1 MSLLGFKCMI
11 LKAPCSFQGNTLLMS
26 RVRFS
31 GNNIIGD
38 KKYHTESLLYL
49 LYFILQTE
57 TKERM
62 HSKRAFS
69 PAIKIQ
75 KIGDCCSLRESKC
88 RLPGV
93 IHTEAGHLR
102 IRHPNFHPSPTLSSV
117 TPLSTSSVTKHR
129 IRPTQNQHKSK
140 TNPSTLV
147 P

>member
-11 LKAPCSFQGNTLLMS
+11 LKAPCSFQGNTLLTS
-26 RVRFS
+26 RVRFFRET
-31 GNNIIGD
+31 I
-38 KKYHTESLLYL
+38 SL
-49 LYFILQTE
+49 E
-57 TKERM
+57 TKSTILSPYYIYYISYCKQTKEQM